1 MKTRICIYALAMLC
15 MIPFSV
21 SAQKSKKVKKEV
33 AIQLYSVRDLL
44 NKIDNK
50 NGKCDAAYTSLL
62 KRLAKMGYTGV
73 EAANY
78 NNGKFYD
85 RTPQQFKNDVESAGM
100 KVLSSHCTRALSKE
114 DLASGDCSPSLR
126 WWDQCIADHK
136 AAGMRYIVAPW
147 MDVPKTLKDL
157 ATYCAYY
164 NEIGKRCK
172 QQGLQF
178 GYHNHAHEFQK
189 VEGKVMYD
197 YMLENTDP
205 EYVFFQMDVYW
216 VVRGQS
222 CPVDY
227 FNKYPGRF
235 KVFHIKDHREIG
247 ASGMVGY
254 DAIFKNAKTAGL
266 QHIVAEIENYS
277 MPVEKSVEV
286 SLNYLLDA
294 PFVNKSY
301 SK

>member
-1 MKTRICIYALAMLC
+1 MKTRICICALAMLC

-21 SAQKSKKVKKEV
+21 SAQKSKKAKKEV

-44 NKIDNK
+44 NKVDNK
-50 NGKCDAAYTSLL
+50 DGKCDAAYTSLL
-62 KRLAKMGYTGV
+62 EKLAKMGYTGV

-85 RTPQQFKNDVESAGM
+85 RTPQQFKDDVESAGM

-114 DLASGDCSPSLR
+114 ELASGDYSPSLR

-189 VEGKVMYD
+189 IEGKVMYD

-205 EYVFFQMDVYW
+205 DLVFFQMDVYW

-222 CPVDY
+222 SPVDY

-235 KVFHIKDHREIG
+235 KIFHIKDHREIG

-254 DAIFKNAKTAGL
+254 DAIFQNAKTAGL
-266 QHIVAEIENYS
+266 QHIIAEIESYS

-294 PFVNKSY
+294 PFVSKSY
-301 SK
+301 CK